1 MCFKKMPA
9 QPDPRTKQV
18 NLRIETEHEALLRE
32 TVDLIRRGGPSFR
45 AALSKMIEDH
55 VSARYMTVSELDDRF
70 VAIELRLASLEAE
83 RARRKG
89 DSPA

>member
-1 MCFKKMPA
+1 MPS
-9 QPDPRTKQV
+9 QSETRTKQV

-55 VSARYMTVSELDDRF
+55 VAARYMTVNELDDRF
-70 VAIELRLASLEAE
+70 VAIEQRLAVLEAE
-83 RARRKG
+83 RPRRQG
-89 DSPA
+89 DGPV